1 MKLNLLTTTPLS
13 PMQFVINAVNQ
24 LLNGGSNSVGKVTLT
39 NNGTTTILYNNLI
52 TGTSLLFFEA
62 QTANAA
68 AVSASLWYDPTSVI
82 LQANGVGGSITL
94 NHSASAHAD
103 LTFGYEVRN

>member
-1 MKLNLLTTTPLS
+1 MKLNLLSVTPPA
-13 PMQFVINAVNQ
+13 PMAWVINAINQ
-24 LLNGGSNSVGKVTLT
+24 LLNGGSNAVGTVTLT
-39 NNGTTTILYNNLI
+39 NNGTTTTLYNNLI
-52 TGTSLLFFEA
+52 TGNSKLFFWA

-68 AVSASLWYDPTSVI
+68 AVSASLWYDPTSVV
-82 LQANGVGGSITL
+82 LQTNQQGGSITL